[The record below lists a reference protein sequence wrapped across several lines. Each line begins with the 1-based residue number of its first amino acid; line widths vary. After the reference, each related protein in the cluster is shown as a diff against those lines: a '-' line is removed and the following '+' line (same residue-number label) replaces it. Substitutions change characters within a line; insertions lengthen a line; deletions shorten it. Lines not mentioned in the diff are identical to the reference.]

1 MTQEE
6 LKIELIKAAE
16 NGQKNKF
23 YEISSQLEQSIEN
36 RLMINLYNG
45 ILNNHSNVRSQI
57 AKNM

>member
-6 LKIELIKAAE
+6 LKSELIKAAE
-16 NGQKNKF
+16 SGQKNKF
-23 YEISSQLEQSIEN
+23 YEISSQLEQNIEN

-45 ILNNHSNVRSQI
+45 ILNNHSNVISQI